1 MRKNKYKES
10 HLLLFRNLN
19 LRIARL
25 ERFALLV
32 SIDSLTSFSPS
43 ANAPLGHHSDRS
55 PLHCLW
61 QFWNRSSDIACGIQ
75 KKRVTIKVIRF
86 FVEHRRFEL
95 LTPTLPVLCAT
106 NCANAPNSGY
116 IIITSGLCKAF
127 FSVRILNSA
136 YSYSKVIPAIIL
148 SISSRSVSRFSLRLA
163 KVTVKMVFSSLN
175 RMVSADS
182 STSSMR

>member
-55 PLHCLW
+55 PLHCHTDSVLIGKPKLLT
-61 QFWNRSSDIACGIQ
+61 QH
-75 KKRVTIKVIRF
+75 KKADHREGDPF

-106 NCANAPNSGY
+106 NCANAPSAK
-116 IIITSGLCKAF
+116 T
-127 FSVRILNSA
+127 ILA
-136 YSYSKVIPAIIL
+136 QVE
-148 SISSRSVSRFSLRLA
+148 RF
-163 KVTVKMVFSSLN
+163 VKG
-175 RMVSADS
+175 
-182 STSSMR
+182 

>member
-1 MRKNKYKES
+1 MQAFQR
-10 HLLLFRNLN
+10 
-19 LRIARL
+19 
-25 ERFALLV
+25 
-32 SIDSLTSFSPS
+32 
-43 ANAPLGHHSDRS
+43 
-55 PLHCLW
+55 
-61 QFWNRSSDIACGIQ
+61 
-75 KKRVTIKVIRF
+75 

-127 FSVRILNSA
+127 FSVRVLNSA

-175 RMVSADS
+175 RIVSADS

>member
-1 MRKNKYKES
+1 MHKNKYKES

-55 PLHCLW
+55 PLHCHTGSVLIGKPKLLT
-61 QFWNRSSDIACGIQ
+61 QH
-75 KKRVTIKVIRF
+75 KKADHREGDPF

-95 LTPTLPVLCAT
+95 LTPTLAV
-106 NCANAPNSGY
+106 
-116 IIITSGLCKAF
+116 
-127 FSVRILNSA
+127 
-136 YSYSKVIPAIIL
+136 
-148 SISSRSVSRFSLRLA
+148 
-163 KVTVKMVFSSLN
+163 
-175 RMVSADS
+175 
-182 STSSMR
+182 

>member
-55 PLHCLW
+55 PLHCHTGRMLIREFGSPAE
-61 QFWNRSSDIACGIQ
+61 QFKTRN
-75 KKRVTIKVIRF
+75 
-86 FVEHRRFEL
+86 HRKGD
-95 LTPTLPVLCAT
+95 
-106 NCANAPNSGY
+106 SG
-116 IIITSGLCKAF
+116 F
-127 FSVRILNSA
+127 
-136 YSYSKVIPAIIL
+136 
-148 SISSRSVSRFSLRLA
+148 
-163 KVTVKMVFSSLN
+163 
-175 RMVSADS
+175 
-182 STSSMR
+182 